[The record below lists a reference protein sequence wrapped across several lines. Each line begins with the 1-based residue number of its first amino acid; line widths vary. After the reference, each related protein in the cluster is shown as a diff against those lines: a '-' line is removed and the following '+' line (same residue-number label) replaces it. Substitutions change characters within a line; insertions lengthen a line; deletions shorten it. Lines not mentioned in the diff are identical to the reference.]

1 MQQLDYSWKRSTFYC
16 VSYYRQVAI
25 DNIEKAVSS
34 INASSA
40 IHHSLQRGRL
50 REIVV
55 SELIQPFL
63 TPHTKVA
70 TGAIIDHYGNQSNPL
85 DIILYDERITPP
97 VLLTAS
103 EGIIPCHSVLATIE
117 VRTKMNKTELK
128 KAVDNARSVK
138 LLKYDYDNLP
148 LSSERGFEVV
158 FHKRLLKLIENDNLR
173 EQIYHHLFDVSSP
186 ATYIFAFTS
195 DLSKQGTIEDEKD
208 RLVEEVAESN
218 RNGDEIKV
226 PVNGICIADAG
237 YAHCS
242 AFSPNPTVV
251 KFESELPSPEQPRR
265 KGRKYWASYNV
276 VLKLEASLMNTCAE
290 HSLQRWRIPLDVYFK
305 Q

>member
-1 MQQLDYSWKRSTFYC
+1 

-25 DNIEKAVSS
+25 DNIEKALASV
-34 INASSA
+34 NASSS
-40 IHHSLQRGRL
+40 IHHSLRKGRL

-70 TGAIIDHYGNQSNPL
+70 AGTIIDHYGNQSREL

-103 EGIIPCHSVLATIE
+103 EGIIPCHSVLATID
-117 VRTKMNKTELK
+117 VRNRMNKTELK
-128 KAVDNARSVK
+128 KAVENARSVK
-138 LLKYDYDNLP
+138 SLRYEYDNLP

-158 FHKRLLKLIENDNLR
+158 FHKRLLKLIENKTLR
-173 EQIYHHLFDVSSP
+173 DQIYHHLFDVSSP
-186 ATYIFAFTS
+186 ATFIFAFTS
-195 DLSKQGTIEDEKD
+195 DLQKNGTIEDEKE
-208 RLVEEVAESN
+208 RLIEEVADSN
-218 RNGDEIKV
+218 SNGDEIRV
-226 PVNGICIADAG
+226 PVNGLCIADAG
-237 YAHCS
+237 YTYCS
-242 AFSPNPTVV
+242 AFVPNPKVV
-251 KFESELPSPEQPRR
+251 KFESEVPNFAEQPRPR
-265 KGRKYWASYNV
+265 GRKYWASHNV
-276 VLKLEASLMNTCAE
+276 VLKLEASLMNICAE

>member
-1 MQQLDYSWKRSTFYC
+1 MTFGV

-25 DNIEKAVSS
+25 HNIEKAVAA
-34 INASSA
+34 INASSS
-40 IHHSLQRGRL
+40 IKHSLKKGRL

-70 TGAIIDHYGNQSNPL
+70 TGTIVDHYGNQSNEI

-103 EGIIPCHSVLATIE
+103 EGIVPCHSVLATID
-117 VRTKMNKTELK
+117 VKAGLNKTELK
-128 KAVDNARSVK
+128 KAVENARSVK
-138 LLKYDYDNLP
+138 LLKYEYDNLP
-148 LSSERGFEVV
+148 LTSERGFEVV
-158 FHKRLLKLIENDNLR
+158 FHKRLLKLVENETLR
-173 EQIYHHLFDVSSP
+173 DQIFHHIFDVSSP

-195 DLSKQGTIEDEKD
+195 DLSKQSTIEDERE
-208 RLVEEVAESN
+208 RLLEEIKSKN
-218 RNGDEIKV
+218 GTGDEIRI
-226 PVNGICIADAG
+226 PINGLCIADTG
-237 YAHCS
+237 YTYCS
-242 AFSPNPTVV
+242 AFGPNPAVV
-251 KFESELPSPEQPRR
+251 TFEAEFPDLPEQPRPR
-265 KGRKYWASYNV
+265 GRKYWASHNV
-276 VLKLEASLMNTCAE
+276 VLKFEAALMNTCAE

>member
-1 MQQLDYSWKRSTFYC
+1 M
-16 VSYYRQVAI
+16 
-25 DNIEKAVSS
+25 
-34 INASSA
+34 SSA
-40 IHHSLQRGRL
+40 VQHSLQKGRL

-70 TGAIIDHYGNQSNPL
+70 AGTIVDHYGNQSNHI

-117 VRTKMNKTELK
+117 VRTSLNKTELK
-128 KAVDNARSVK
+128 KAIENARSVK
-138 LLKYDYDNLP
+138 LLRYEYDDLP

-158 FHKRLLKLIENDNLR
+158 FHKRLLRLIENETLR
-173 EQIYHHLFDVSSP
+173 DQIYHHLFDVSSP
-186 ATYIFAFTS
+186 ATFIFSFTS
-195 DLSKQGTIEDEKD
+195 DLSKQATIEDETN
-208 RLVEEVAESN
+208 RLVEEVNASNASGAEV
-218 RNGDEIKV
+218 RMPIVGLCV
-226 PVNGICIADAG
+226 ADAG
-237 YAHCS
+237 YAFCS
-242 AFSPNPTVV
+242 AFSSNPGVI
-251 KFESELPSPEQPRR
+251 KFESECPDLVAQPRR
-265 KGRKYWASYNV
+265 RGGKYWASHNV
-276 VLKLEASLMNTCAE
+276 VLKFEAMLMNLCAE